1 MGQGVFLGTYE
12 KQLDGKRRLQIP
24 EEFRTAAN
32 GAETGVFCLQSP
44 TDDCLEA
51 GGEALMA
58 EYVARIQA
66 LPFGSDERTALEE
79 TLYGGQRVLAY
90 DGGGR
95 ITLPA
100 SLCQDAGL
108 DGEVVIVGMGE
119 KFRIWDRAAWNARR
133 PGSRALAGRV
143 LKSPPPAGGAA

>member
-1 MGQGVFLGTYE
+1 MFLGTFE

-32 GAETGVFCLQSP
+32 GAEAGIFCLPSP

-58 EYVARIQA
+58 EYVARIRA

-79 TLYGGQRVLAY
+79 VLYGGQRVLAY
-90 DGGGR
+90 DGAGR

-108 DGEVVIVGMGE
+108 TDDVTIIGMGE
-119 KFRIWDRAAWNARR
+119 RFRVWDRATWVARR

-143 LKSPPPAGGAA
+143 MKAPPPSGGVA